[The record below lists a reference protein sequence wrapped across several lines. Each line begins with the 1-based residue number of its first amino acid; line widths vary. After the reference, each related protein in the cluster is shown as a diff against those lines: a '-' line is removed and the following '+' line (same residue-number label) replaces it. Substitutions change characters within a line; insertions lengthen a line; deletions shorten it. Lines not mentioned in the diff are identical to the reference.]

1 MTHNIPL
8 KKNVKTCFDVFTKLI
23 SNFKFTAM
31 PTIKSLRTIKFILP
45 LLAIITAISVFAFTP
60 GTSGNVKKVADHYR
74 FTLNN
79 PLMAT
84 TSSYVTNVNNWS
96 SDLLPVEADDFQ
108 CQSGDY
114 QPCEILTATGDVNSS
129 THKLKG
135 SITATLGNSAYYIV
149 DQYIPTTGIASVNNR
164 DQ

>member
-1 MTHNIPL
+1 MFR
-8 KKNVKTCFDVFTKLI
+8 CFYQLI

-45 LLAIITAISVFAFTP
+45 LLAVITAISVFAFAP
-60 GTSGNVKKVADHYR
+60 GDVSNAKKVNDHYR

-96 SDLLPVEADDFQ
+96 SDLVPVQEDDFQ

-114 QPCEILTATGDVNSS
+114 QPCEILTAIGDVNTS

-135 SITATLGNSAYYIV
+135 SISASIGSSSFYVVNGYT
-149 DQYIPTTGIASVNNR
+149 PTTGSASFNNR
-164 DQ
+164 QQ